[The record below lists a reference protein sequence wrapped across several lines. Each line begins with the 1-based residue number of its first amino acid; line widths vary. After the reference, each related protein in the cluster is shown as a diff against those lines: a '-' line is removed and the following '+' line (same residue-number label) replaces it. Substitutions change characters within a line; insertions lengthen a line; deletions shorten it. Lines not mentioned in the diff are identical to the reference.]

1 MAGPHP
7 HDELER
13 LQNLCRKGLPPV
25 VVVTGSNNFYRHEAI
40 ELLLAAVPADAE
52 LRRIDA
58 VEDRGSTAADEE
70 DGDEE
75 VEEAM
80 EPAESLQD
88 VPELAE
94 LRGGGL
100 FAKTSFLCVRRGAK
114 WWQRCAPVL
123 AQHWQRL
130 GKGCGLLLEATK
142 LDRRRK
148 VAAQLVKDLGS
159 AVFEFRDLY
168 ATAFG
173 GEDLLGGELVKWVIG
188 RGEKLGLPLTKESAV
203 LVVLQVGH
211 GLSDLAAEIERLRAQ
226 FDQASLTRPLQPTDL
241 RGRLHTS
248 FESTPFEFADA
259 VLERDRIRA
268 QRSLRAMFDRG
279 VRNKSGKRE
288 TGGIFPFTT
297 SWLWQSLAK
306 VYEGHVRIAAGQRM
320 DVVAG
325 QLAAG
330 RGAERVAKQLGK
342 SDLAT
347 LRHGLLAL
355 HHVQRLQRT
364 TGEADDV
371 MLERFLAHWFDRL
384 PVPDDEEFD
393 A

>member
-1 MAGPHP
+1 MAGNKPQA
-7 HDELER
+7 ELER
-13 LQNLCRKGLPPV
+13 LRKLCRQGLPPV

-40 ELLLAAVPADAE
+40 ELLLAAVPAEAE

-58 VEDRGSTAADEE
+58 VEDRGSTA
-70 DGDEE
+70 GDEE
-75 VEEAM
+75 EDDYDEEAE

-100 FAKTSFLCVRRGAK
+100 FARTSFLCVRRGVK

-130 GKGCGLLLEATK
+130 GKGCGLLLEASK

-148 VAAQLVKDLGS
+148 VAAQLVQDLGP

-168 ATAFG
+168 ATGFG
-173 GEDLLGGELVKWVIG
+173 GDDLMEGELVPWVVE
-188 RGEKLGLPLTKESAV
+188 RGEQLGLPLAKEAAV
-203 LVVLQVGH
+203 MMVLQVGQN
-211 GLSDLAAEIERLRAQ
+211 LADLVAELERLRAQ
-226 FDQASLTRPLQPTDL
+226 FGQQAIARPLQPADL
-241 RGRLHTS
+241 HGRLHTS

-259 VLERDRIRA
+259 VLDRDRNRA

-288 TGGIFPFTT
+288 TGGVFPFTT
-297 SWLWQSLAK
+297 GWLWQCLAK
-306 VYEGHVRIAAGQRM
+306 VHEGLVRIAAGQRLQ
-320 DVVAG
+320 VVAG

-330 RGAERVAKQLGK
+330 RGAERMARQLQK
-342 SDLAT
+342 NDLGS